1 VTALRG
7 PATSAAPASF
17 DRESLEFGRVVNL
30 SDAVF
35 AFAMTLLVLGIE
47 LPEQTTGPLAGQLPR
62 VLPSLGAFALSF
74 ALVAATWWQHHRFVA
89 RLQRVDGRLVAL
101 DLVFLGVVA
110 LVPFPTGVVGRHPT
124 DPAAVVTFAAA
135 FVTLTLLAVAM
146 VAYAQRA
153 GAWTH
158 PLPEPLYPWVVAGY
172 LVVTGIMIV
181 AAVVALRWPLVGL
194 AILACSG
201 VGEVVLRY
209 RAPDGYR
216 DWS

>member
-1 VTALRG
+1 VRG
-7 PATSAAPASF
+7 SPTTAAPRGF
-17 DRESLEFGRVVNL
+17 ERESLEFGRVVNL

-47 LPEQTTGPLAGQLPR
+47 LPDETTGPLAGQLPR

-74 ALVAATWWQHHRFVA
+74 ALVANTWWQHHRFVA
-89 RLQRVDGRLVAL
+89 RLERVDGRLVAI

-135 FVTLTLLAVAM
+135 FVALLLLSLAM
-146 VAYAQRA
+146 VAYAQRV
-153 GAWTH
+153 GAWTR
-158 PLPEPLYPWVVAGY
+158 PMPAALYPWVVAGY
-172 LVVTGIMIV
+172 LVVAGLMVV

-194 AILACSG
+194 GLLACSG
-201 VGEVVLRY
+201 AGEVVLGR

-216 DWS
+216 DWR

>member
-1 VTALRG
+1 VRG
-7 PATSAAPASF
+7 SPTTVVPRSF
-17 DRESLEFGRVVNL
+17 DRDSLEFGRVVNL

-47 LPEQTTGPLAGQLPR
+47 LPDETTGPLAGQLPR
-62 VLPSLGAFALSF
+62 VLPSLVAFALSF
-74 ALVAATWWQHHRFVA
+74 ALVANTWWQHHRFVA
-89 RLQRVDGRLVAL
+89 RLERVDGRLVAI

-135 FVTLTLLAVAM
+135 FVALLLLSLAM

-158 PLPEPLYPWVVAGY
+158 PLPSALYPWIVAGY
-172 LVVTGIMIV
+172 LVVTGLMVV
-181 AAVVALRWPLVGL
+181 AAVAALRWPLVGL
-194 AILACSG
+194 GILAGSG
-201 VGEVVLRY
+201 LGEVVLGR

-216 DWS
+216 DWR

>member
-1 VTALRG
+1 VRG
-7 PATSAAPASF
+7 SPTTVAPRSF
-17 DRESLEFGRVVNL
+17 GRDSLEFGRVVNL

-47 LPEQTTGPLAGQLPR
+47 LPDETTGPLAGQLPR
-62 VLPSLGAFALSF
+62 VLPSLVAFALSF
-74 ALVAATWWQHHRFVA
+74 ALVATTWWQHHRFVA
-89 RLQRVDGRLVAL
+89 RLERVDGRLVAL

-135 FVTLTLLAVAM
+135 FVALTLLSLAM

-153 GAWTH
+153 GAWTQ
-158 PLPEPLYPWVVAGY
+158 PLPAALYPWIVAGY
-172 LVVTGIMIV
+172 LVVTGLMVV

-194 AILACSG
+194 GILAGSG
-201 VGEVVLRY
+201 LGEVVLGR

>member
-1 VTALRG
+1 VGAPPVTSRRRDY
-7 PATSAAPASF
+7 
-17 DRESLEFGRVVNL
+17 DRDSLEFGRVVNL

-47 LPEQTTGPLAGQLPR
+47 LPDQTTGPLAGQLPR

-74 ALVAATWWQHHRFVA
+74 ALVANTWWQHHRFVA
-89 RLQRVDGRLVAL
+89 RLERVDGRLVAL

-135 FVTLTLLAVAM
+135 FVVLLLLSLAM
-146 VAYAQRA
+146 VAYAQHV
-153 GAWTH
+153 GAWTQ
-158 PLPEPLYPWVVAGY
+158 PLPVALYPWVVAGY
-172 LVVTGIMIV
+172 LVVAGLMVV
-181 AAVVALRWPLVGL
+181 AALVALRWPLIGL

-201 VGEVVLRY
+201 LGEIVLGH
-209 RAPDGYR
+209 RAPDGYHAWR
-216 DWS
+216 